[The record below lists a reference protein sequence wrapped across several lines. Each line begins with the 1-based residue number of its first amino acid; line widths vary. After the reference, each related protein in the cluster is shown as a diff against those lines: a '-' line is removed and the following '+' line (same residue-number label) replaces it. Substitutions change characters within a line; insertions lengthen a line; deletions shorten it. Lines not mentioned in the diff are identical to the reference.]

1 VKLSN
6 QILAQS
12 IPQNIAIVIS
22 GFAKVFVGEMV
33 EMAREVQMVQ
43 GDKGP
48 LAPEHLREAWR
59 LYKERGSRNGG
70 VPDSG
75 KLKRLF
81 K

>member
-1 VKLSN
+1 MSN
-6 QILAQS
+6 QILSQS

-22 GFAKVFVGEMV
+22 GFAKVFVGEIV
-33 EMAREVQMVQ
+33 ESAREMQLLR
-43 GDKGP
+43 GDEGP

-70 VPDSG
+70 VPESG

>member
-1 VKLSN
+1 LSN
-6 QILAQS
+6 QILSQS

-22 GFAKVFVGEMV
+22 GFAKVFVGEIV
-33 EMAREVQMVQ
+33 EMARDVQMLQ
-43 GDKGP
+43 GAEGP

-59 LYKERGSRNGG
+59 LYKLRGSRNAG